1 MFPFTKEKS
10 EKMKYKAIME
20 FPVKS
25 SIVLTSDDNLSP
37 ILNYMGYTQEQL
49 ETLTGMAPLIDLVL
63 DDVLEKVIDQL
74 SVNPDMLK
82 IIQNA
87 SSRER
92 LKKVFEDYFGSLLTG
107 RMDDAFLQL
116 RKQMGQTH
124 NRNFVPVTWFLASYS
139 AFNTLLIPK
148 IVEHYQGNPKIL
160 TQAILAISHAMNL
173 DAQLVTNQYMNTRLE
188 EIDQAN
194 ASRVNL
200 QNEISAVSQ
209 EVAASVEQT
218 EASIADTSVRANQIL
233 QETGNTQKSSRNLV
247 GLTTQNQEQM
257 EEMQIQFNQSTEKVN
272 ASLIGMHELKATSEE
287 IIKITQYIEGIAD
300 QTNLLALNASIEAAR
315 AGEHGKGF
323 SVVASEVR
331 KLAENSKMLSSNI
344 NTLIEKNNSNIT
356 SLVKQMEEITHSNEQ
371 SQTKLQQAKSGLVT
385 VKFEVENYVDM
396 FGRNKED
403 LDKIVQSIEEISL
416 ATEGLSR
423 LTSSLLQKA
432 EQNS

>member
-20 FPVKS
+20 FPEIS
-25 SIVLTSDDNLSP
+25 SIVLTSDENLSP

-49 ETLTGMAPLIDLVL
+49 ETLMGMAPLIDSVL
-63 DDVLEKVIDQL
+63 DEVLEKLIDQL
-74 SVNPDMLK
+74 SLNPDMLK
-82 IIQNA
+82 IMQNA

-92 LKKVFEDYFGSLLTG
+92 MKKVFEDYFGSLLTG
-107 RMDDAFLQL
+107 RMDDAFLQI
-116 RKQMGQTH
+116 RKQLGQTH
-124 NRNFVPVTWFLASYS
+124 NLNFVPVTWFLASYS
-139 AFNTLLIPK
+139 AFKTLLIPK
-148 IVEHYQGNPKIL
+148 IVEHYQGDPKNL
-160 TQAILAISHAMNL
+160 TQAILAISHAMNF

-218 EASIADTSVRANQIL
+218 EASIADTSLRANQIL

-257 EEMQIQFNQSTEKVN
+257 EEMQLQFNQSTEKVN

-287 IIKITQYIEGIAD
+287 IIKITQGIEGIAD

-331 KLAENSKMLSSNI
+331 KLAENSKLLSSNI

-371 SQTKLQQAKSGLVT
+371 SQTKLQQAKNGLVT

-403 LDKIVQSIEEISL
+403 LDKIVQSIEEISQT
-416 ATEGLSR
+416 TEGLSR
-423 LTSSLLQKA
+423 LTYSLLQKA
-432 EQNS
+432 EQNR